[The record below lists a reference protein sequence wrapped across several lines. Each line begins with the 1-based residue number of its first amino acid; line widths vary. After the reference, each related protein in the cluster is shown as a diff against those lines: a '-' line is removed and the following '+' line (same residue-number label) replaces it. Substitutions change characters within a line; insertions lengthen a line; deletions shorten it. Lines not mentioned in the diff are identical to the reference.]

1 MDSEFEDAEG
11 KAKLRVAA
19 RMAALL
25 KSLRLQTLLTG
36 YDKGVM
42 EEYGEINE
50 DDVQAD
56 VMYMMIDL
64 ADVDGD
70 LLGLNDSV
78 KENGDD
84 DGDTDENDGGPFV
97 SLSKISINILSSPIC
112 GYTGA
117 KGGR

>member
-42 EEYGEINE
+42 EEYGDINE
-50 DDVQAD
+50 DEVQYD
-56 VMYMMIDL
+56 VMEIMIDL
-64 ADVDGD
+64 EEVSGD
-70 LLGLNDSV
+70 LLGINTATKD
-78 KENGDD
+78 NRDD
-84 DGDTDENDGGPFV
+84 DEYTD
-97 SLSKISINILSSPIC
+97 
-112 GYTGA
+112 
-117 KGGR
+117 